1 MSQQPRQKH
10 PRLRRA
16 GVISLRI
23 AGAVAAVIAVSIGA
37 VMLLLQTRWGGER
50 LRRTVVARVNHQI
63 KGELAIGR
71 LSFGGD
77 RLIVWD
83 VSLRDPDGK
92 QVAQVARAEVDFRIM
107 RLLHEEVRLSAV
119 IVESP
124 RLMAESDPAGMNLS
138 RALAPRQ
145 KAPPKAPPKPKTD
158 RESWVIRLDR
168 FDLKDGAVLVAT
180 ADGTK
185 RKETLHLEGL
195 QSFMSLRY
203 ATGNGSTDLEFR
215 LDGRSVL
222 APVGPLAIEAEARV
236 RGDETHFNLDGQLLG
251 GTLQARGDV
260 DSNHLD
266 AADALVAIVIPRT
279 ELGGY
284 GWGPLRVDG
293 QAHPGAIPKLELLLA
308 IPGLELTARGGQGGG
323 ADVFKLDARLAL
335 DDLSRTGRAA
345 QALTPSVVPS
355 MAGHG
360 DLRLTVE
367 GALGSAPGSLTA
379 GCKGLFE
386 HLRFAENTITD
397 LAVDGH
403 AAHLAK
409 IPGEAE
415 LTVTVASVVAGTTKL
430 AKIALGAKV
439 RQQTVSLSASLAS
452 PEPIRLALAGQVDGD
467 RQGLALSRLSLSY
480 PKSEWVSEGTA
491 HLRLEPQKAS
501 LTELR
506 LHSQGQQLAVDGSKD
521 DERLDAHVALT
532 KFRLDLLPTVMAP
545 RELNLSGT
553 LDLDVKAN
561 GAVNN
566 PKVVGRLT
574 LEDGRFKTFSKLGA
588 SVDATLADQQIDG
601 TLSARAPFMEM
612 NGGFHLPV
620 DPLAG
625 GDLNLRLAVE
635 RLDLTEALRGAGMKP
650 GVAGRM
656 TAHLRVTG
664 TAGDPKVAL
673 TVSGHDLS
681 VKRPPGAPE
690 GPNAIDLGHASIHLT
705 YEDRAARAA
714 VDFAS
719 AHGGELRV
727 DAAARVNL
735 AYPAV
740 TERIDAKKIPVH
752 GKVVAKD
759 FDVAWLARF
768 NAQVETLGGQ
778 VSADAKVAGT
788 VGDPQFIGDVRWK
801 NGKVV
806 TVAPAKAAA
815 RR

>member
-1 MSQQPRQKH
+1 M
-10 PRLRRA
+10 
-16 GVISLRI
+16 
-23 AGAVAAVIAVSIGA
+23 SIGA
-37 VMLLLQTRWGGER
+37 VMLILQTRWGGER

-83 VSLRDPDGK
+83 VSLRDPDGE

-145 KAPPKAPPKPKTD
+145 KAPPRAPPKPKTD
-158 RESWVIRLDR
+158 KEGWVIRLDR
-168 FDLKDGAVLVAT
+168 FDLKDGAVLVAS

-203 ATGNGSTDLEFR
+203 ATGNGSTDLDFR

-260 DSNHLD
+260 DSNHLG
-266 AADALVAIVIPRT
+266 AADALIAIAIPRT

-293 QAHPGAIPKLELLLA
+293 QAHPGAIPRLDLLLA

-335 DDLSRTGRAA
+335 EDLSRTGKAA

-360 DLRLTVE
+360 DLRLSVE

-379 GCKGLFE
+379 GCKGFFE

-403 AAHLAK
+403 AAQLAK

-452 PEPIRLALAGQVDGD
+452 PEPISLALAGQLDGD
-467 RQGLALSRLSLSY
+467 RLGLALSRLSLSY
-480 PKSEWVSEGTA
+480 PKSEWTSEGTA
-491 HLRLEPQKAS
+491 HLRLEPHKAS
-501 LTELR
+501 LAELR
-506 LHSQGQQLAVDGSKD
+506 LHSQGQRLAVDGSKD

-532 KFRLDLLPTVMAP
+532 KFRLDLLPTLAAP
-545 RELNLSGT
+545 RELNLGGT

-561 GAVNN
+561 GAVDS
-566 PKVVGRLT
+566 PKVVARVAV
-574 LEDGRFKTFSKLGA
+574 EDGRFKTFSKLGA
-588 SVDATLADQQIDG
+588 SVDATLADQKIDG
-601 TLSARAPFMEM
+601 TLSAGAPFMEM

-635 RLDLTEALRGAGMKP
+635 RLDLAEALRSARMKP

-664 TAGDPKVAL
+664 TAGDPRVAL
-673 TVSGHDLS
+673 TISGHDLS
-681 VKRPPGAPE
+681 VTRPPGAVE

-705 YEDRAARAA
+705 YEDRAAHAD
-714 VDFAS
+714 VEFAS

-727 DAAARVNL
+727 NAAARVNL

-740 TERIDAKKIPVH
+740 SEGIDAKKIPVH

-768 NAQVETLGGQ
+768 NEQVETLGGQ

-806 TVAPAKAAA
+806 TVAPARAAA